1 MGCGTVPEENKPM
14 RQEPLLRSAR
24 EQERIDTDEENAQ
37 KRARRTETET
47 ETEVEEEEE
56 EERVIHDTSSST
68 FSVRAHH
75 HHRRVDAAPF
85 FKTLFPFFP
94 VLSLSFPSLFPH

>member
-1 MGCGTVPEENKPM
+1 M

-47 ETEVEEEEE
+47 EEEEEEEEE
-56 EERVIHDTSSST
+56 EERESFTTPQARCSQFVRTTTIDASMPRH
-68 FSVRAHH
+68 FSKRFS
-75 HHRRVDAAPF
+75 P
-85 FKTLFPFFP
+85 LFSC
-94 VLSLSFPSLFPH
+94 VLSLFPLFFRIEFY